1 MIDFSLSDEQKE
13 LQILSRDFALK
24 EIRPVAHKYDDT
36 GEFPM
41 DILKKGWEIG
51 LLNATVPD
59 NYGGSGLGA
68 VDASI
73 VAEEISWGCPGIG
86 TSLMCNALALEPIL
100 IGGTEEQKE
109 RFLTPFCKDFHL
121 ASFCLTEREAGS
133 DVASI
138 STKAEKKGDKYI
150 INGSKCFIT
159 NGAYAHYLT
168 VFAVTDRSRGA
179 RGISVFW
186 IPAETEG
193 ISVGKHENKMGQRA
207 SNTSELFFDNVALPA
222 DHLIGREGLGFVYAL
237 RTFNGT
243 RPLVGAASVGIAR
256 AAFEHALNF
265 AKSRKQFGSPI
276 LRHQAIAVMLSEM
289 KEKVEAARLLVHKAA
304 WMSDQKM
311 RNTELS
317 GLSKAYASDIAMQ
330 ITTDA
335 VQIFGGYG
343 YMKDYPIEKLM
354 RDAKLM
360 QIYEG
365 TNQILRLFASS
376 EL

>member
-1 MIDFSLSDEQKE
+1 MVDFALSDEQKE
-13 LQILSRDFALK
+13 LQNLSKEFAQK
-24 EIRPVAHKYDDT
+24 EIRPVAHKYDET
-36 GEFPM
+36 GEFPIN
-41 DILKKGWEIG
+41 ILKKGWEIG
-51 LLNATVPD
+51 LLNATVPEK
-59 NYGGSGLGA
+59 YGGAGLGSL
-68 VDASI
+68 DAAI
-73 VAEEISWGCPGIG
+73 IAEEISWGCPGIG

-100 IGGTEEQKE
+100 IGGSEEQKE
-109 RFLTPFCKDFHL
+109 KFLTLFCKDFHL

-138 STKAEKKGDKYI
+138 STKAEKKGGKYI

-159 NGAYAHYLT
+159 NAAYAHYLA
-168 VFAVTDRSRGA
+168 VFAVTDKSRGA

-186 IPAETEG
+186 VPAETEG
-193 ISVGKHENKMGQRA
+193 ISVGKHEDKMGQRA
-207 SNTSELFFDNVALPA
+207 SNTAELFFDNVVLPA
-222 DHLIGREGLGFVYAL
+222 DHLIGREGIGFVIAL
-237 RTFNGT
+237 KTFNGT
-243 RPLVGAASVGIAR
+243 RPLVGAASVGIAK
-256 AAFEHALNF
+256 AAFEHALSF

-304 WMSDQKM
+304 WMSDKKM
-311 RNTELS
+311 KNTELS

-330 ITTDA
+330 VTTDA